1 MVKVAEKVQ
10 AEEQAEAWAEE
21 QEQQAKAGWVAEDWG
36 LVGNVCVLSAEQE
49 HPMNGGYPAMSRSAQ
64 SAIHP

>member
-21 QEQQAKAGWVAEDWG
+21 QEQQAKAGWVEKD
-36 LVGNVCVLSAEQE
+36 
-49 HPMNGGYPAMSRSAQ
+49 
-64 SAIHP
+64 